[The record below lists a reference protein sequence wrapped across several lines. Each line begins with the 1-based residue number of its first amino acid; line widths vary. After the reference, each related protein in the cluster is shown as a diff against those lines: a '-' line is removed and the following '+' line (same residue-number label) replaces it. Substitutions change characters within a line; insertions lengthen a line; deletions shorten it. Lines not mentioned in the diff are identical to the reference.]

1 MTPCP
6 LLKVSCCST
15 GGTKDHQSVVV
26 AVAAVLADA
35 AILAVVAVLANVAVY
50 ASGIAVESCSPFCYF
65 YHRML
70 LKSIVN

>member
-26 AVAAVLADA
+26 AVAAV
-35 AILAVVAVLANVAVY
+35 LAVVAVLANVAVY